1 MAIGRVYVDGIA
13 RFNLAEVAVV
23 CARRYWRGV
32 LRTVRQF
39 NWLKAFPRNAAGSLR
54 ACGERI
60 GSLKNHI
67 KQSNKKT
74 IQEVH

>member
-1 MAIGRVYVDGIA
+1 MGTVYADGTA
-13 RFNLAEVAVV
+13 RFNLGGVAVV
-23 CARRYWRGV
+23 CARRYRRGV

-67 KQSNKKT
+67 KQSNKQT
-74 IQEVH
+74 IQEIH